1 MFKKK
6 KLSLF
11 LIEHSGPWG
20 YGDSTLGLLSGGMF
34 IFGILLYIGSYGRL

>member
-1 MFKKK
+1 MSKKF

-20 YGDSTLGLLSGGMF
+20 HGDSTLGLLSGGMF
-34 IFGILLYIGSYGRL
+34 LCGILLYIGSFGRL